1 MKKPI
6 FINKDPQALKETLQ
20 KLGKPL
26 IKEALKGRDLETP
39 RELEKFRLHWN
50 GGRASLEYAYS
61 TYAMKNQYTHIM
73 MVPNDDLPEKG
84 WEIEWYRY

>member
-39 RELEKFRLHWN
+39 RELEKFRLQWN
-50 GGRASLEYAYS
+50 GSRASLGYAYS

-73 MVPNDDLPEKG
+73 MVPNSDLPEKG